1 MTQTSEQPRSSEPSA
16 IVKVLKVLVRLV
28 IVVLFG
34 LLIGAG
40 LYYGVPWVYRNVIQP
55 VQNNTAEIQSLK
67 TEMDRIE
74 TELQEQTSAQGDR
87 ARTLEG
93 ELGTLQ
99 GTTEAQAQALST
111 AEARL
116 SILEP
121 DMEILAQTLDDQDG
135 AISELSDQQAA
146 ILDRLA
152 DQEEALAQQ
161 ESALDTLETETNDQ
175 LTEVTDQLTDLDVA
189 YQEVLSTTQ
198 PLVQRLAWLQIAQD
212 LLRVRLLLLENNP
225 GVAVDTIDIAIE
237 HLNSAV
243 ALEPEM
249 AVAATD
255 LRDRMATLSTLIE
268 ERSFRVTPTLEALW
282 VDVIGQVLPEAAE
295 FLTPTPTQTPGATPF
310 PTRTPFTTPTPSPT
324 PAPES

>member
-1 MTQTSEQPRSSEPSA
+1 
-16 IVKVLKVLVRLV
+16 
-28 IVVLFG
+28 
-34 LLIGAG
+34 
-40 LYYGVPWVYRNVIQP
+40 
-55 VQNNTAEIQSLK
+55 
-67 TEMDRIE
+67 
-74 TELQEQTSAQGDR
+74 
-87 ARTLEG
+87 
-93 ELGTLQ
+93 
-99 GTTEAQAQALST
+99 
-111 AEARL
+111 
-116 SILEP
+116 
-121 DMEILAQTLDDQDG
+121 
-135 AISELSDQQAA
+135 LSDQQAA